1 MLSLAARTVGDQAH
15 GCPPSRREHF
25 RGWRDRISFH
35 RTSDLS
41 DVCCNDTVA
50 MMRRMI
56 ESPPRRWPRSR
67 TNLARKRSFH
77 PLAYSQEKAR
87 WNVYQVRYTCT
98 WIEASWHGLRPRST
112 RIHHPN
118 RREILRVP
126 SLHFRHFH
134 NFVYRLELRRF
145 PGCFSS
151 SLRKETRDDRD
162 RRLSA
167 YNPRSSFFSA
177 HDASGFENNNHV
189 QTRTAHAPEVYRH
202 TNMAQCFRHV
212 YRRVHQHAKAHVL
225 HFYYHACTAPTC
237 LWTLVFRVRVSL
249 LRSVIRNVQKL
260 RLIDWKDHVS
270 LARCILLSQ
279 ENTWKAAICD
289 NLYAPGIKTDCCTLY
304 INCYVHRVNLLAS
317 F

>member
-98 WIEASWHGLRPRST
+98 YMDWSELTRATTKEHAYSPSESPWNTSRSFT
-112 RIHHPN
+112 P
-118 RREILRVP
+118 LQALP
-126 SLHFRHFH
+126 QF
-134 NFVYRLELRRF
+134 
-145 PGCFSS
+145 
-151 SLRKETRDDRD
+151 
-162 RRLSA
+162 RLSA
-167 YNPRSSFFSA
+167 WTSTLPGLLLVVSSKGNERRSRSAIIGVQSSVLLLFGPR
-177 HDASGFENNNHV
+177 
-189 QTRTAHAPEVYRH
+189 R
-202 TNMAQCFRHV
+202 FR
-212 YRRVHQHAKAHVL
+212 
-225 HFYYHACTAPTC
+225 F
-237 LWTLVFRVRVSL
+237 
-249 LRSVIRNVQKL
+249 
-260 RLIDWKDHVS
+260 WK
-270 LARCILLSQ
+270 Q
-279 ENTWKAAICD
+279 
-289 NLYAPGIKTDCCTLY
+289 
-304 INCYVHRVNLLAS
+304 
-317 F
+317 